1 VIEQHKG
8 DKRYVRRKQK
18 SQFSVEE
25 SAGRSLAIDR
35 PHKAKNETPKGS
47 ASAAN

>member
-18 SQFSVEE
+18 SQFRSEE

-47 ASAAN
+47 ATAAD